1 VRVRTLAAAGRPVPA
16 WRVACFLSGLLLLVA
31 ADVPPLST
39 LAGELFAAHMLEHLL
54 IADGAALLLVLGLT
68 GPVMAP
74 VLRLPG
80 FRWAR
85 VLAHPAVALPLWAI
99 DLYLWHLPVL
109 YEGTLHHDWLHAL
122 EHACFLFFGANL
134 WMALL
139 GPLPKPAWFG
149 NLARLG
155 YIVAARLIGAVLANV
170 FLWSQTVFYDDY
182 APGVRQHGTTL
193 LADQSLAGSVMMI
206 WESLLT
212 IGLFCWL
219 FMRAAR
225 QSEERQELLDLAVR
239 LGVDVDEQRVT
250 RAVSAGRSAELRR
263 RLVEAG
269 RAAGGPAD
277 GALELEGEREQPH
290 L

>member
-1 VRVRTLAAAGRPVPA
+1 VRTLAAAGRPVPG
-16 WRVACFLSGLLLLVA
+16 WRIASFLLGLLVLVG

-80 FRWAR
+80 LQWAR
-85 VLAHPAVALPLWAI
+85 ALAHPAVALPLWAL
-99 DLYLWHLPVL
+99 DLYVWHLPVL
-109 YEGTLHHDWLHAL
+109 YEGTLDHQGLHAF
-122 EHACFLFFGANL
+122 EHFCFLFFGANL

-155 YIVAARLIGAVLANV
+155 YIIAARMIGAVLANV
-170 FLWSQTVFYDDY
+170 FLWSNTVFYDAY

-193 LADQSLAGSVMMI
+193 LADQSLGGSVMMI
-206 WESLLT
+206 WESILT

-225 QSEERQELLDLAVR
+225 QSDEKQELLDLAAR
-239 LGVDVDEQRVT
+239 LGVEVDDRRVT
-250 RAVSAGRSAELRR
+250 RAVSAGRGEELRR

-269 RAAGGPAD
+269 RAPVGPPDQALQL
-277 GALELEGEREQPH
+277 GAEREQPRF
-290 L
+290 